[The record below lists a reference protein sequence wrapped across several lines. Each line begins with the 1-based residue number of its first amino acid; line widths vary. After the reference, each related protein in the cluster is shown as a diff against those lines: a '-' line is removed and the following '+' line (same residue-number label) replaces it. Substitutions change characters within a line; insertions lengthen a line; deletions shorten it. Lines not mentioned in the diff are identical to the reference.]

1 MTTFQTFRV
10 RRGFNEIDELFH
22 STRKFGTICGGYA
35 RYVAAR
41 SRETMLAGDIDIFP
55 ADEWTSFQSLKSL
68 FVNDK
73 TMVLSKE
80 TKFSLLFTSVDTEGS
95 YGGMPPINIIKPA
108 RLAGGR
114 VTFGTPEEIIE
125 SFAFTISRA
134 ALVSPGFVRAD
145 LQMLSDEEHKL
156 LRLSDGV
163 KCPASALM
171 FMLKYISR
179 GYRLVDAEK
188 TILQLVQDY
197 HAQTDEYR
205 NEILNKHNYA
215 SSSGDNK

>member
-1 MTTFQTFRV
+1 MTTFQQCRV

-55 ADEWTSFQSLKSL
+55 VDEWTAFQSLKSL

-73 TMVLSKE
+73 SMSLSKE
-80 TKFSLLFTSVDTEGS
+80 TKTSLLFSSTDTEGH
-95 YGGMPPINIIKPA
+95 YGGLPAINIIKPA

-134 ALVSPGFVRAD
+134 ALTSPGFVIAD
-145 LQMLSDEEHKL
+145 FNMLADEEHKL

-171 FMLKYISR
+171 FMLKYVSR
-179 GYRLVDAEK
+179 GYHLVDAPK
-188 TILQLVQDY
+188 TILGLVQDY
-197 HAQTDEYR
+197 HMQSDEYR
-205 NEILNKHNYA
+205 NEILEKHNYGAA
-215 SSSGDNK
+215 S